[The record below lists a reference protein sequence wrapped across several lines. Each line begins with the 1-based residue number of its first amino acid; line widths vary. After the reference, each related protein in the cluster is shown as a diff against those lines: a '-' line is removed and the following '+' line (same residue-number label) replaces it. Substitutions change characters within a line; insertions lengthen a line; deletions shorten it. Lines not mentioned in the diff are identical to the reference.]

1 MKGVEFLRKLYANA
15 GFSIRPQARNGK
27 VDLLKQMARTVEASS
42 SAIIEAFEALAEAH
56 RFYATQLERENNE
69 IQAIT
74 QSLRGQDQRLAQRQ
88 LRNSRASGNSLL
100 DWWAHPDSLEN

>member
-1 MKGVEFLRKLYANA
+1 MALGVGEAYIDYWMGHKGSTYHDIQMKGVEFLRKLYANA

-27 VDLLKQMARTVEASS
+27 VDLLKQMARTVGASS

-74 QSLRGQDQRLAQRQ
+74 QSLRGQDQRLA
-88 LRNSRASGNSLL
+88 
-100 DWWAHPDSLEN
+100 